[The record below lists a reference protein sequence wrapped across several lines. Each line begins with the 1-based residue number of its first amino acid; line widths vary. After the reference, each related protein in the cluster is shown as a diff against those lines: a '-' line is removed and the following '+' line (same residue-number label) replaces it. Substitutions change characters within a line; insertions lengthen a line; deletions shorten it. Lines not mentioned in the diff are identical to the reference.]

1 MALRRAKKKIKSQKE
16 LENIVNNTNNDSE
29 GVIKVDTGM
38 LKLPIQLMEEESDES
53 RPFWQIEPA
62 ILVIFILAIVFISF
76 ITVLISQ
83 MPVPSK

>member
-16 LENIVNNTNNDSE
+16 LENIVNNTNNDNE
-29 GVIKVDTGM
+29 GIIKVDTGM
-38 LKLPIQLMEEESDES
+38 LKLPIQIMEEESEES

-62 ILVIFILAIVFISF
+62 ILAIFILAILFIGF

>member
-1 MALRRAKKKIKSQKE
+1 MALNRSKKKIKSQKE

-38 LKLPIQLMEEESDES
+38 LKLPIQLMEEESEENS
-53 RPFWQIEPA
+53 HFWQIDPA
-62 ILVIFILAIVFISF
+62 ILAIFILAILFIGF

>member
-1 MALRRAKKKIKSQKE
+1 MALRQTKKKIKSQKE

-38 LKLPIQLMEEESDES
+38 LKLPIQLMEEESEENS
-53 RPFWQIEPA
+53 HFWQIEPA
-62 ILVIFILAIVFISF
+62 ILAIFVLAIVFIGF

>member
-16 LENIVNNTNNDSE
+16 LENIVNNTNNDNE
-29 GVIKVDTGM
+29 GIIKVDTGM
-38 LKLPIQLMEEESDES
+38 LKLPIQIMEEESEES
-53 RPFWQIEPA
+53 RSFWQIEPA
-62 ILVIFILAIVFISF
+62 ILAIFILAILFIGF